1 MYSAGRAPRSRG
13 GPDGDFS
20 GVTRANVLMLSA
32 APVFPSRPAPPLPPR
47 MDYSVTFAR
56 HFSRLVWLLLHEPT
70 AIDEQKAALR
80 ALVTISKEGA
90 VTMSTREW
98 RLVVNDVL
106 LPEALTG
113 VQELAA
119 QLTGHAVQQL
129 AIDRSAAPADLLGVA
144 RILAGEAAPGDG
156 GRAVE
161 ERLRALDAKTVRV
174 TTAGLLG
181 VNLDG
186 MDASIVD
193 ADTFADVTPEPAVP
207 QATDATSTV
216 PVGEPKSGPAAIPP
230 RTSGP
235 VRQSGALDSSDFI
248 DRSSGGAYLQFA
260 AVPTPTGAAADLFA
274 QLDGTHS
281 VNVTT
286 RLLDEL
292 VTMAENAQREGKQD
306 TVGEVF
312 YGVVR
317 REAELPDSDQRRA
330 FVMAVRRMAKPTL
343 LRTVAQLLPR
353 RREYQDEYM
362 AVLTRTGEDGADA
375 LIVQLTNAQSLAERR
390 VYFDSLL
397 MLNAGI
403 PALVHMLGDARWYV
417 ARNAADLLGEMQAA
431 EAEGPLAELLK
442 HDDDRVRRA
451 AANALAKIGTPK
463 AVQGLHLALRDTSPD
478 VRKQAAAGL
487 ALRKG
492 QKSANTLSRALDDE
506 GDAEVQLEILRAL
519 GRLATPDAVQKLV
532 KAAEPEGRLFKKKAV
547 AYRVAA
553 VRALG
558 EARTPAALTT
568 LQSLVNDREREVRE
582 AVFQV
587 MVQAGSGNP
596 EKAGT

>member
-1 MYSAGRAPRSRG
+1 
-13 GPDGDFS
+13 
-20 GVTRANVLMLSA
+20 
-32 APVFPSRPAPPLPPR
+32 

-56 HFSRLVWLLLHEPT
+56 HFSRLVWLLLHEP
-70 AIDEQKAALR
+70 ANVNEQKAALR

-90 VTMSTREW
+90 VTLTTRDHG
-98 RLVVNDVL
+98 LVVNGNP

-113 VQELAA
+113 VQDLAA
-119 QLTGHAVQQL
+119 QLVGHAVQQL
-129 AIDRSAAPADLLGVA
+129 EVDQTAAPADLLGAA
-144 RILAGEAAPGDG
+144 RILASEAVPGDG

-174 TTAGLLG
+174 TTSGLLG
-181 VNLDG
+181 VNLGDMDESLIDG
-186 MDASIVD
+186 DG
-193 ADTFADVTPEPAVP
+193 TPEAAQPADATPAPVVPGTRRPSGDAPAVAEP
-207 QATDATSTV
+207 RPA
-216 PVGEPKSGPAAIPP
+216 GE

-235 VRQSGALDSSDFI
+235 GAAMGEGFV
-248 DRSSGGAYLQFA
+248 GGAYLPFA
-260 AVPTPTGAAADLFA
+260 AVPTPTGAAADLFN
-274 QLDGTHS
+274 QMDGTHS

-292 VTMAENAQREGKQD
+292 VTMAENAQREGRLD

-317 REAELPDSDQRRA
+317 REGELPDADLKRA
-330 FVMAVRRMAKPTL
+330 YVMAVRRMAKPTL
-343 LRTVAQLLPR
+343 LRAVAQLLPK
-353 RREYQDEYM
+353 RREYHEEYM

-375 LIVQLTNAQSLAERR
+375 LIEQLTNAQSLAERR
-390 VYFDSLL
+390 VYFDALL
-397 MLNAGI
+397 QLNSGI

-431 EAEGPLAELLK
+431 EAEGPLGDLLK

-463 AVQGLHLALRDTSPD
+463 AVQGLHVALKDSSPD
-478 VRKQAAAGL
+478 VRKQAASGL

-506 GDAEVQLEILRAL
+506 ADAEVQLEILRAL

-532 KAAEPEGRLFKKKAV
+532 KAAEPEGRLFKKKNV

-568 LQSLVNDREREVRE
+568 LQSLVNDKEREVRE

-587 MVQAGSGNP
+587 IVQAGQGNP
-596 EKAGT
+596 EKAGA

>member
-1 MYSAGRAPRSRG
+1 
-13 GPDGDFS
+13 
-20 GVTRANVLMLSA
+20 
-32 APVFPSRPAPPLPPR
+32 

-80 ALVTISKEGA
+80 ALVTVSKEGP

-98 RLVVNDVL
+98 RLVVNDAL

-113 VQELAA
+113 VQDLAA

-129 AIDRSAAPADLLGVA
+129 TIDRAAAPADLLGAA
-144 RILAGEAAPGDG
+144 RILASEAVPGDG

-161 ERLRALDAKTVRV
+161 ERLRALDAKTVHV

-186 MDASIVD
+186 MDASLVE
-193 ADTFADVTPEPAVP
+193 ADSFADVTPEPAAP
-207 QATDATSTV
+207 PATDAAPAAPS
-216 PVGEPKSGPAAIPP
+216 GEPRSGSTAIPP

-235 VRQSGALDSSDFI
+235 VRSAGGLAGSDDFI
-248 DRSSGGAYLQFA
+248 DRSSGGAYLAFA

-330 FVMAVRRMAKPTL
+330 YVMAVRRMAKPTL

-375 LIVQLTNAQSLAERR
+375 LIEQLTNAQSLAERR

-397 MLNAGI
+397 LLNAGI

-463 AVQGLHLALRDTSPD
+463 AVQGLHVALRDTSPD

-558 EARTPAALTT
+558 EARTPAALTA

-596 EKAGT
+596 EKAGA

>member
-1 MYSAGRAPRSRG
+1 
-13 GPDGDFS
+13 
-20 GVTRANVLMLSA
+20 
-32 APVFPSRPAPPLPPR
+32 

-98 RLVVNDVL
+98 RLVVNDAL
-106 LPEALTG
+106 LPDALTG
-113 VQELAA
+113 VQDLAA

-129 AIDRSAAPADLLGVA
+129 AIDRAAAPADLLGVA
-144 RILAGEAAPGDG
+144 RILASEAMPGDG
-156 GRAVE
+156 GRAVA

-186 MDASIVD
+186 MDASIVE
-193 ADTFADVTPEPAVP
+193 ADTFADVTPEPAAP
-207 QATDATSTV
+207 PAADAPPAARS
-216 PVGEPKSGPAAIPP
+216 GEPTTGPAAIPP

-235 VRQSGALDSSDFI
+235 VRSSGGIASDDFI
-248 DRSSGGAYLQFA
+248 DRSSAGAYLAFA

-353 RREYQDEYM
+353 RREYQEEYM

-375 LIVQLTNAQSLAERR
+375 LIEQLTNAQSLADRR

-397 MLNAGI
+397 QLNAGI

-431 EAEGPLAELLK
+431 EAEGPLAELFK

-451 AANALAKIGTPK
+451 AANALAKIGTPR
-463 AVQGLHLALRDTSPD
+463 AVQGLHAALKDTSPD

-492 QKSANTLSRALDDE
+492 QKSANTLARALDDE

-587 MVQAGSGNP
+587 MVQAGGKE

>member
-1 MYSAGRAPRSRG
+1 
-13 GPDGDFS
+13 
-20 GVTRANVLMLSA
+20 
-32 APVFPSRPAPPLPPR
+32 
-47 MDYSVTFAR
+47 
-56 HFSRLVWLLLHEPT
+56 
-70 AIDEQKAALR
+70 
-80 ALVTISKEGA
+80 
-90 VTMSTREW
+90 
-98 RLVVNDVL
+98 
-106 LPEALTG
+106 
-113 VQELAA
+113 
-119 QLTGHAVQQL
+119 
-129 AIDRSAAPADLLGVA
+129 
-144 RILAGEAAPGDG
+144 
-156 GRAVE
+156 
-161 ERLRALDAKTVRV
+161 
-174 TTAGLLG
+174 
-181 VNLDG
+181 
-186 MDASIVD
+186 
-193 ADTFADVTPEPAVP
+193 
-207 QATDATSTV
+207 
-216 PVGEPKSGPAAIPP
+216 
-230 RTSGP
+230 
-235 VRQSGALDSSDFI
+235 
-248 DRSSGGAYLQFA
+248 
-260 AVPTPTGAAADLFA
+260 
-274 QLDGTHS
+274 
-281 VNVTT
+281 
-286 RLLDEL
+286 
-292 VTMAENAQREGKQD
+292 
-306 TVGEVF
+306 
-312 YGVVR
+312 
-317 REAELPDSDQRRA
+317 
-330 FVMAVRRMAKPTL
+330 MAKPTL

-375 LIVQLTNAQSLAERR
+375 LIEQLTNAQSLAERR

-397 MLNAGI
+397 LLNAGI

-463 AVQGLHLALRDTSPD
+463 AVQGLHVALRDTSPD

-558 EARTPAALTT
+558 EARTPAALTA

-596 EKAGT
+596 EKAGA

>member
-1 MYSAGRAPRSRG
+1 
-13 GPDGDFS
+13 
-20 GVTRANVLMLSA
+20 
-32 APVFPSRPAPPLPPR
+32 

-56 HFSRLVWLLLHEPT
+56 HFSRLVWLLLHES
-70 AIDEQKAALR
+70 ANVNEQKAALR

-90 VTMSTREW
+90 VTLTTRGHG
-98 RLVVNDVL
+98 LVVNDSP

-113 VQELAA
+113 VQDLAA
-119 QLTGHAVQQL
+119 QLIGHAVQQL
-129 AIDRSAAPADLLGVA
+129 VVDQSAAPADLLGVA
-144 RILAGEAAPGDG
+144 RILASEPTPGDG

-161 ERLRALDAKTVRV
+161 ERLRALDARTVRV
-174 TTAGLLG
+174 TTSGLLG
-181 VNLDG
+181 VNLG
-186 MDASIVD
+186 EMDDSIIEAGEAAS
-193 ADTFADVTPEPAVP
+193 AP
-207 QATDATSTV
+207 QAAAEAPAAPARPPSGDV
-216 PVGEPKSGPAAIPP
+216 PVVPGTRPQGE

-235 VRQSGALDSSDFI
+235 GGAMGEGFV
-248 DRSSGGAYLQFA
+248 GGAYLPFA
-260 AVPTPTGAAADLFA
+260 AVPTPTGAAADLFS

-292 VTMAENAQREGKQD
+292 VTMAENAQREGRID

-317 REAELPDSDQRRA
+317 RESELPDADLKRA
-330 FVMAVRRMAKPTL
+330 YVMAVRRMAKPTL
-343 LRTVAQLLPR
+343 LRAVAQLLPK

-375 LIVQLTNAQSLAERR
+375 LIEQLTNAQSLAERR
-390 VYFDSLL
+390 VYFDALL
-397 MLNAGI
+397 QLNSGI

-431 EAEGPLAELLK
+431 EAEGPLADLLK

-463 AVQGLHLALRDTSPD
+463 AVQGLHVALKDSSPD

-506 GDAEVQLEILRAL
+506 GDSEVQLEILRAL

-532 KAAEPEGRLFKKKAV
+532 KAAEPEGRLFKKKNV

-568 LQSLVNDREREVRE
+568 LQSLVNDKEREVRE

-587 MVQAGSGNP
+587 IVQAGQPGSS
-596 EKAGT
+596 EKAGA